1 MDEKQ
6 RRRISRRDDETQ
18 WEIRHGTPSG
28 QPIFPVRA
36 LLSGDEEGRRL
47 HILVGNA
54 GEAEELEQFA
64 DRSLRMLRATFPE
77 NEHQL
82 VFWGEA
88 DETGL
93 HLLAEEASRA
103 VVPGQRV
110 PYEVCR
116 LNLDLS

>member
-1 MDEKQ
+1 MEERQ
-6 RRRISRRDDETQ
+6 GRRRIPRRSDETQ

-36 LLSGDEEGRRL
+36 ILSGDGAARRL
-47 HILVGNA
+47 QILVGNA
-54 GEAEELEQFA
+54 GETEKLEQFA
-64 DRSLRMLRATFPE
+64 DRSLAILRATFPD

-88 DETGL
+88 DESGL
-93 HLLAEEASRA
+93 RLLAEEASRA

-116 LNLDLS
+116 LNLS

>member
-1 MDEKQ
+1 MEERQ
-6 RRRISRRDDETQ
+6 QQGPRREDETQ
-18 WEIRHGTPSG
+18 WEIRHGTPTG

-36 LLSGDEEGRRL
+36 LLSGDGAARRL
-47 HILVGNA
+47 HILVGNTGA
-54 GEAEELEQFA
+54 ADELEQFA
-64 DRSLRMLRATFPE
+64 DRSLVMLRSTFPE

-116 LNLDLS
+116 LNLA